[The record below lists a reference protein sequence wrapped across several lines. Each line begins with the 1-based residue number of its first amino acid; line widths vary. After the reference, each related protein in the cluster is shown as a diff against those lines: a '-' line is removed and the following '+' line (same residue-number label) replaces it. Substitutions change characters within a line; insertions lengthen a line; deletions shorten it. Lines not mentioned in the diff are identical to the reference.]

1 MSEGSCCLGGATSF
15 KDKEVL
21 ILIQRNLRF
30 SSRLPDINSPTNLES
45 EWKEKLQEQPTA
57 PGTQGKAETGR
68 MEMLDLLL
76 SQGCARAHSRCPEL
90 LLKHNQRE
98 GRGRGWLR
106 GWHRGS
112 PGSTARLELWCCCRS
127 FEAPPAPGAAP
138 ASPACPDLWDPQ
150 ERQG

>member
-1 MSEGSCCLGGATSF
+1 MDKMRALKRFSKNSPFVSEGSCCLGGATSF

-68 MEMLDLLL
+68 MEMGDGFAAEPGLC
-76 SQGCARAHSRCPEL
+76 QGS
-90 LLKHNQRE
+90 
-98 GRGRGWLR
+98 
-106 GWHRGS
+106 S
-112 PGSTARLELWCCCRS
+112 PM
-127 FEAPPAPGAAP
+127 P
-138 ASPACPDLWDPQ
+138 
-150 ERQG
+150 